1 MRGYVEI
8 TLNEFK
14 KEIEDE
20 MGFNCINANIG
31 SFSDRGGYANE
42 YIFERVIKHETPEDM
57 MKALAGDGFRYAIRV
72 YSSIDRNTNKTRD
85 TGTDAI
91 RVTLYDL
98 KKDRPVKVE
107 KRVNRTENALSNMR
121 IRAREMWQ
129 YVANDKNT
137 CPLCQSMLVKR
148 TAKRTKKDFL
158 GCSDF
163 PNCKH
168 TQNI

>member
-1 MRGYVEI
+1 MRGYHEI

-14 KEIEDE
+14 KEIEDG
-20 MGFNCINANIG
+20 MGFSCINPAKGALN
-31 SFSDRGGYANE
+31 DRGGIANE
-42 YIFERVIKHETPEDM
+42 YIFERVVKHETPEDM
-57 MKALAGDGFRYAIRV
+57 MQALKGDGFRYAIRI
-72 YSSIDRNTNKTRD
+72 YSSIDRNTNATRE
-85 TGTDAI
+85 TGQDAI
-91 RVTLYDL
+91 RVTLFDL

-121 IRAREMWQ
+121 VRAREMWT
-129 YVANDKNT
+129 YVASKKHI
-137 CPLCQSMLVKR
+137 CPLCQSLLVKR
-148 TAKRTKKDFL
+148 TAKRTKKDFM